1 MRKRKK
7 LSLKAPPRLFY
18 LKMTAPY
25 VVNALRKLLDTI
37 DGELKRGNYPRNVRL
52 FESPFK
58 HRSARQ
64 SVEVD
69 KMFLNCVIGFR
80 LSLTLY
86 IIYPCTRVNIIKA
99 SFHRRP
105 LSKSQFY

>member
-1 MRKRKK
+1 MRKRKN

-18 LKMTAPY
+18 LKMTEPY
-25 VVNALRKLLDTI
+25 VVNALRELLDTI

-69 KMFLNCVIGFR
+69 NMFLN
-80 LSLTLY
+80 LY
-86 IIYPCTRVNIIKA
+86 YSIPIITDFVHNI
-99 SFHRRP
+99 P
-105 LSKSQFY
+105 LHMS